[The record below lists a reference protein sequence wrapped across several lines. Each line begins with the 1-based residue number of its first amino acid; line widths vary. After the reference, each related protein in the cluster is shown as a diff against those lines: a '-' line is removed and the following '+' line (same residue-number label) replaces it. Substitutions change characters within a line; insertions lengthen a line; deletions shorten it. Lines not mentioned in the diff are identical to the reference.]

1 MKHLV
6 LACLFAAGATFGAA
20 LPAQADA
27 CDTLIGNA
35 QSALAN
41 PSLAPVEKNFLE
53 ELLKAGRAAK
63 AAGDAQACQGAL
75 QNSQPFRDPSKGRD
89 CAETPDTV

>member
-1 MKHLV
+1 MKHLL
-6 LACLFAAGATFGAA
+6 LACLFTAAAA
-20 LPAQADA
+20 LPARADA

-35 QSALAN
+35 QGALAN

-53 ELLKAGRAAK
+53 ELLKAARGAK
-63 AAGDAQACQGAL
+63 AAGDTQACQGAL
-75 QNSQPFRDPSKGRD
+75 RNSQPFRDPSKGRD